1 MKRHWVSPPSLPP
14 AWGCW
19 ASKLTCT
26 HWWVDDGWQQ
36 WLKMDNAWAHPRCAH
51 TFLGEDCYNC
61 TANSMTDGKA
71 PEFLCLRLGKKQY
84 WLVSTHT
91 DSRMKPTSSD
101 LLMSFPSSS
110 RVGFIEKQTNKQT
123 ERLRL
128 EGDLK
133 AHLVPAHK
141 QGCHPLDKLKRTVSS
156 LGKTKAAQYMLSLHG
171 GFSSVNRHGFLSYQL
186 LKCISRWALQTH
198 CRQTQTFCF

>member
-1 MKRHWVSPPSLPP
+1 MVDGSSDWRWTMHERIHGALTPF
-14 AWGCW
+14 WGKT
-19 ASKLTCT
+19 ATTALLTVWQLAKHQNFCV
-26 HWWVDDGWQQ
+26 WDWERNNIGWSALTLIPGWNPQALISWCHFHQ
-36 WLKMDNAWAHPRCAH
+36 
-51 TFLGEDCYNC
+51 
-61 TANSMTDGKA
+61 A
-71 PEFLCLRLGKKQY
+71 PEWG
-84 WLVSTHT
+84 
-91 DSRMKPTSSD
+91 
-101 LLMSFPSSS
+101 LLKN
-110 RVGFIEKQTNKQT
+110 KQTNKQT

-186 LKCISRWALQTH
+186 LKCISRWPLQTH